1 MNDIDESRSTT
12 ERNPSAASEMI
23 PSEPLAESSEIPHRK
38 PPQQNAAVSPLT
50 DDSIA
55 VPAQKPRR
63 KIWNAVAIALTC
75 LVVVAAGTAAAFYF
89 KYKTD
94 ALNIVSSIEQ
104 RDAKLTERSKNA
116 LAISTNLKFSD
127 AMAETDA
134 VISERSTL
142 IHEIEQDRVR
152 LFQGK
157 LDTVKGALIAENDQ
171 LGKDQVDGL
180 RKELEPLVQQDN
192 VSLGDVFLIESDTS
206 TLSWNEAFATV
217 DKNVADRVTLINT
230 VKLMPPLDYVNTLSG
245 YVTLLGAE
253 NDFCRTYG
261 RYLRNLFSLSTEI
274 DYYNSSYYASYSD
287 VVSARED
294 AAAALKE
301 FDSKYTALLKQDKA
315 FWPTATAI
323 LPTRD
328 LQSALAQFYK
338 DVNGTSG
345 TGKT

>member
-1 MNDIDESRSTT
+1 MNDIDESESAT

-23 PSEPLAESSEIPHRK
+23 PSEPLAESSETPYRK
-38 PPQQNAAVSPLT
+38 PPQQNATVFPLT
-50 DDSIA
+50 DDTITG
-55 VPAQKPRR
+55 PAQKPRR
-63 KIWNAVAIALTC
+63 KIWKAVAIALTC
-75 LVVVAAGTAAAFYF
+75 LVVVAVGSAGAFYF

-94 ALNIVSSIEQ
+94 ALNIVNSVEQ

-116 LAISTNLKFSD
+116 LAISTSMKFPD

-142 IHEIEQDRVR
+142 IHEIEQDRVG
-152 LFQGK
+152 LFQSK

-171 LGKDQVDGL
+171 LGKDQIAGL
-180 RKELEPLVQQDN
+180 RRELEPLVQQDN

-206 TLSWNEAFATV
+206 TLSWNEAFAAV

-230 VKLMPPLDYVNTLSG
+230 VKLMPTLDYVNTLSG
-245 YVTLLGAE
+245 YVALLGAE

-261 RYLRNLFSLSTEI
+261 RYLRNLFDYSNEL
-274 DYYNSSYYASYSD
+274 DYYISNYYASYSG
-287 VVSARED
+287 VVTAREN

-338 DVNGTSG
+338 DVNGKSG
-345 TGKT
+345 TAKT